1 MAFNKDF
8 IFGVATAAYQIEGA
22 GDKDGRTPCIWDE
35 FAKKDGNVFENH
47 DGMVACDHYHKY
59 KEDIKLMKEL
69 GVDSYRLSI
78 AWPRIFP
85 EKDGYNPKGM
95 EFYKNLL
102 KELVA
107 NGIKPS
113 VTLYHWDL
121 PMWAHN
127 LGGWLNRE
135 CTDWFVQYSK
145 KCFEEL
151 DEYVDSWITHNEPW
165 CASFLSHTIGAHAPG
180 HKSIE
185 EGVIVAHHL
194 LLSHGKV
201 VKLYKE
207 DLGLNKKI
215 GITLNFTPQYT
226 YGTSVQ
232 DKLACKN
239 ANGFNN
245 NWFLDAVFKGE
256 YPAYMLNLYASRM
269 SNFNFIQDGDMELI
283 SIDTDFLGINYYTRG
298 VVEYNSMNA
307 LLFGDV
313 YSDYDKTAMGWDI
326 TPETLKEL
334 LKMIRNDYTDLPFI
348 ITENGSAW
356 DDELVDG
363 KVEDNGRIDY
373 LQRHLQVVSDLND
386 EGVNIVGYYAWSFMD
401 NYEWAF
407 GYSKRFGIVY
417 VDYETLQRTPKNS
430 YYKYQ
435 EIIKNRSL

>member
-1 MAFNKDF
+1 MGFNKEF

-22 GDKDGRTPCIWDE
+22 GDTDGRTPCIWDE
-35 FAKKDGNVFENH
+35 FAKIDGNVYMKQ
-47 DGMVACDHYHKY
+47 DGMIACDHYNKY

-69 GVDSYRLSI
+69 GVQSYRLSI

-85 EKDGYNPKGM
+85 EKGVYNEKGM
-95 EFYKNLL
+95 EFYRNLL

-135 CTDWFVQYSK
+135 CTDWYVEYSK

-151 DEYVDSWITHNEPW
+151 DQYVDSWITHNEPW
-165 CASFLSHTIGAHAPG
+165 CASFLSHTLGHHAPG
-180 HKSIE
+180 HNSIE

-194 LLSHGKV
+194 LLSHGKA
-201 VKLYKE
+201 VKMYKE
-207 DLGLNKKI
+207 DLKLTKKI

-226 YGTSVQ
+226 NGTSIK
-232 DKLACKN
+232 DKLACNN

-256 YPAYMLNLYASRM
+256 YPTDMLNLFANRV
-269 SNFNFIQDGDMELI
+269 SNFDFIKDGDMELI

-298 VVEYNSMNA
+298 MVKYDGNNI
-307 LLFGDV
+307 LLFGGAH
-313 YSDYDKTAMGWDI
+313 SDLPVTAMGWDI

-334 LKMIRNDYTDLPFI
+334 LLMIREKYTKLPFI

-363 KVEDNGRIDY
+363 VVNDVNRIDY
-373 LQRHLQVVSDLND
+373 LNKHLQVVSDLND
-386 EGVNIVGYYAWSFMD
+386 AGVNIIGYYAWSFMD

-417 VDYETLQRTPKNS
+417 VDYDTLERTPKNS
-430 YYKYQ
+430 YYRYQ
-435 EIIKNRSL
+435 EIIKNRKL